1 MLLKRLSEQYTSAT
15 GAVLKIIP
23 QDEIDLCIARGQRY
37 SQEKWWW
44 GNRTNLWVEYALAAG
59 LELKIGDAQRALSQ
73 VSGIPQRTLRYYA
86 DHARFFE
93 PEIQEHYE
101 ILPFS
106 HFATAKRF
114 GDRWNEVLEESLDH
128 LEKYQK
134 LPSSEHLEWKFS
146 RNAEPVLE
154 INQTL
159 DEASSTFGKAVQDS
173 PDRVG
178 MQGGDPQASEYTARD
193 WISDLNRS
201 VSAMYELVAPLPISN
216 DTKINLRNAIQNLN
230 EVLEEAIREISVPD
244 PARKDENGI

>member
-1 MLLKRLSEQYTSAT
+1 MLSKRLGEQYTSAT
-15 GAVLKIIP
+15 SAILKIIP

-59 LELKIGDAQRALSQ
+59 LELTKGDAQRALSQ

-86 DHARFFE
+86 DHAKFFE

-128 LEKYQK
+128 LEKYHK

-154 INQTL
+154 IDQALT
-159 DEASSTFGKAVQDS
+159 ETSSKFGRSVSGFLIDVEIQNS
-173 PDRVG
+173 EN
-178 MQGGDPQASEYTARD
+178 PQASEYTARD
-193 WISDLNRS
+193 WISQLDRGISSMYDS
-201 VSAMYELVAPLPISN
+201 VSPLPIS
-216 DTKINLRNAIQNLN
+216 DEVKTKLRNAIHALN
-230 EVLEEAIREISVPD
+230 DVLEEAIKEISIQIH
-244 PARKDENGI
+244 E